1 MKQLSLTQINAK
13 APYHVVWAE
22 ENKAFIFES
31 DYGVEISVS
40 FDVSWIISNPP
51 AYELTIANHNHKPS
65 PRDRK
70 VRDTVG
76 AIVEEFFRENQTA
89 ILYIC
94 ETGDQKQAMRSRL
107 FMVWLDKFN
116 TNGEYEVLTASMND
130 EGVENY
136 AAMILR
142 KDNCHFAEYVAEFND
157 TVTTFNAKPKHD

>member
-22 ENKAFIFES
+22 VNKAFIFES

-94 ETGDQKQAMRSRL
+94 ETGDRKQAMRSRL
-107 FMVWLDKFN
+107 FLAWLDIFN
-116 TNGEYEVLTASMND
+116 AKGEYEVLTASMND

-136 AAMILR
+136 AAMVLR
-142 KDNCHFAEYVAEFND
+142 KDNPDYEAYIAEFEASAEFFND
-157 TVTTFNAKPKHD
+157 KPSHS